1 MTMAAGLS
9 TATVGDALD
18 GAIDALAAAGVE
30 SPRLDAEIL
39 LEAASGYSRT
49 ELVASPEAELPR
61 GCGREYAVLV
71 RRRTAREPVAYI
83 LGRKGFRSI
92 ELRCDRRA
100 LIPRP
105 ETELLVEIA
114 VELRPDRVLDV
125 GTGSGAIALAIA
137 AELPHCEVLATDTSP
152 EALSL
157 ASENLDALGLADRV
171 TLESGSVPAASG
183 EFDLLVSNLP
193 YVSEAEWQGLEPEL
207 REFEPR
213 QALVPGPS
221 GLEAFAEL
229 LAGPSGIPALSE
241 PPASIVLEVGEG
253 QSPEVAAMLETA
265 GYDRIETRPDL
276 AGIER
281 VVLAQ
286 R

>member
-1 MTMAAGLS
+1 MAAGLS
-9 TATVGDALD
+9 TAKVGDAL
-18 GAIDALAAAGVE
+18 GAAIDALVAAGVD
-30 SPRLDAEIL
+30 SPRLDAELL
-39 LEAASGYSRT
+39 LEEASGYSRAD
-49 ELVASPEAELPR
+49 LIASPEAELPR
-61 GCGREYAVLV
+61 GAGREFAGMI
-71 RRRTAREPVAYI
+71 RRRCAREPVAYI

-92 ELRCDRRA
+92 ALRCDKRA

-114 VELRPDRVLDV
+114 LELAPRRVLDV
-125 GTGSGAIALAIA
+125 GTGTGAIALAIA
-137 AELPHCEVLATDTSP
+137 DELPDCEVLATDTSA

-157 ASENLDALGLADRV
+157 AIENGESLRLSDRVSFVPGSIPLDA
-171 TLESGSVPAASG
+171 GSI
-183 EFDLLVSNLP
+183 DLLVSNLP
-193 YVSEAEWQGLEPEL
+193 YVSEQEYLDLEPDL

-229 LAGPSGIPALSE
+229 LAGPSGISALSE
-241 PPASIVLEVGEG
+241 PPASIALEVGEG
-253 QSPEVAAMLETA
+253 QTSEVAAMLEAA
-265 GYDRIETRPDL
+265 GYDRIEVRPDL

-281 VVLAQ
+281 VVLAK